1 MAIAL
6 TSSDVGEI
14 QEIFA
19 KYAYLVGNGITE
31 EEAWIAT
38 VIEFIRTNKAHKPEL
53 MRLLLEDTSSTS
65 LLEES
70 IETEV
75 TGDSPNETDY
85 TLS

>member
-38 VIEFIRTNKAHKPEL
+38 VVEFIKTNKQNKPEL
-53 MRLLLEDTSSTS
+53 MRLLLEDTSSAS
-65 LLEES
+65 LLEEPV
-70 IETEV
+70 EAEV
-75 TGDSPNETDY
+75 TCDGSNEADY
-85 TLS
+85 ALS